1 MAARRTEFVTDP
13 GEPTV
18 VMTRVFDAP
27 RRLVFEA
34 VYGFLTLK
42 NGVPIGYVLL
52 SALYRSAEVAY
63 NVFDSFRGAE
73 TAANDALARFRKV
86 PSDRSVVTAL
96 VALSESLIAQGRAAD
111 AVPHLREALST
122 FAQPVPMR
130 FAWMR
135 RARTA

>member
-1 MAARRTEFVTDP
+1 MLELRSRDLDAFSNADP
-13 GEPTV
+13 GAVRLVDCGAGLQFACLEVRPE
-18 VMTRVFDAP
+18 

-73 TAANDALARFRKV
+73 TAAIYGRALAMATKET
-86 PSDRSVVTAL
+86 TA
-96 VALSESLIAQGRAAD
+96 AC
-111 AVPHLREALST
+111 
-122 FAQPVPMR
+122 
-130 FAWMR
+130 W
-135 RARTA
+135 